1 MITTSRNYSFGKA
14 ANKLMDIIA
23 ETLTDMARYQNES
36 IQRGID
42 TQTDIKGT
50 KYAKLS
56 TASTLPIRSKR
67 GHGFTLL
74 STMKMGSIGAS
85 GRDFSTSKS
94 LRATKMVPA
103 KQSDLTSKV
112 IMVNEHG
119 IYHNEGFTTAS
130 DSMIPGKKVPQREW
144 FGITEEMKKGG
155 KQYEKFVR
163 MTLTKI
169 EKSLKK

>member
-1 MITTSRNYSFGKA
+1 
-14 ANKLMDIIA
+14 MDIIA

-67 GHGFTLL
+67 GHGFTPL
-74 STMKMGSIGAS
+74 STMKKGSIGVS

-103 KQSDLTSKV
+103 KQGDLTSKV
-112 IMVNEHG
+112 FMVNEHG
-119 IYHNEGFTTAS
+119 IYHNEGFTTGGN
-130 DSMIPGKKVPQREW
+130 SMIPGKKVPKRKW
-144 FGITEEMKKGG
+144 FGITKEMEKGG

-169 EKSLKK
+169 AKSLIK

>member
-56 TASTLPIRSKR
+56 TESTLPIRNKR
-67 GHGFTLL
+67 GQGFTPLDR
-74 STMKMGSIGAS
+74 MKGE
-85 GRDFSTSKS
+85 RQKK
-94 LRATKMVPA
+94 LRNTKMVPA
-103 KQSDLTSKV
+103 ERSTMTSKV
-112 IMVNEHG
+112 LMLTEWGV
-119 IYHNEGFTTAS
+119 YHNEGFTTGGN
-130 DSMIPGKKVPQREW
+130 SMIPGKKVPKREW
-144 FGITEEMKKGG
+144 FGITKEMEKGG
-155 KQYEKFVR
+155 KQYEKYVR

-169 EKSLKK
+169 VKSINK

>member
-1 MITTSRNYSFGKA
+1 MIKTRRNYSYKKA
-14 ANKLMDIIA
+14 GNKLVGIIA

-42 TQTDIKGT
+42 TQTDIKGS
-50 KYAKLS
+50 KFAKLS
-56 TASTLPIRSKR
+56 TESTIPIRNKR
-67 GHGFTLL
+67 GHGFTPL
-74 STMKMGSIGAS
+74 STMKMGTVGSS

-103 KQSDLTSKV
+103 TRSSMASKV

-119 IYHNEGFTTAS
+119 IYHNEGFTTGGK
-130 DSMIPGKKVPQREW
+130 SMIPGKKVPQREW
-144 FGITEEMKKGG
+144 FGITKEMEKGG
-155 KQYEKFVR
+155 KQYEKYVR

-169 EKSLKK
+169 TQSLKK

>member
-1 MITTSRNYSFGKA
+1 
-14 ANKLMDIIA
+14 MDIIA

-67 GHGFTLL
+67 GHGFTPL
-74 STMKMGSIGAS
+74 STMKMGSIGVS
-85 GRDFSTSKS
+85 GRDFSTSKY

-103 KQSDLTSKV
+103 KQSDLASKV

-119 IYHNEGFTTAS
+119 IYHNEGFTTGGN
-130 DSMIPGKKVPQREW
+130 SMIPGKKVPKRKW
-144 FGITEEMKKGG
+144 FGITKEMEKGG
-155 KQYEKFVR
+155 KLYEKFVR

-169 EKSLKK
+169 TKSLIK